1 MRARPTL
8 PLSHLV
14 NGERLV
20 LLGWSR
26 AILLQLAHP
35 LIAAGVYEHSG
46 FRKSPLAAVQRLHGT
61 TRAMLAIVFGS
72 DDARERAIGGVRA
85 IHRRVH
91 GTLEHGVGPFPAGTP
106 YSAEDPALLLWVHT
120 TLIESTVLTYERF
133 IGALSNSERDDYCA
147 ASASLPVALGAHP
160 SEVPTSWDQLVALN
174 AAMIAMPAITVG
186 AQARELATALLRGPV
201 MRALPPAA
209 WLNRLVTIGQLPEA
223 IRSGYGFEWSPRRA
237 RTLDRVASATRA
249 TRRVTPAFMARFS
262 QAR

>member
-1 MRARPTL
+1 MRDL
-8 PLSHLV
+8 PISHRV

-46 FRKSPLAAVQRLHGT
+46 FRTSPLAAIRRLHST

-72 DDARERAIGGVRA
+72 DSERTRAIEGIRA

-91 GTLEHGVGPFPAGTP
+91 GTLTESVGPFPAGTF

-120 TLIESTVLTYERF
+120 TVIESTVMAYERF
-133 IGALSNSERDDYCA
+133 VRALADRERDDYCA
-147 ASASLPVALGAHP
+147 ASASLPVALGART
-160 SEVPTSWDQLVALN
+160 EGVPTSWQALVELN
-174 AAMIAMPAITVG
+174 AKALATPVISVG
-186 AQARELATALLRGPV
+186 PQARQLAAALLRGPV
-201 MRALPPAA
+201 MRVLPPAA
-209 WLNRLVTIGQLPEA
+209 WLNHLVTVGQLPSS
-223 IRSGYGFEWSPRRA
+223 IRTGYGFDWSPARE
-237 RTLDRVASATRA
+237 RTLDRVASATRGA
-249 TRRVTPAFMARFS
+249 RRITPDVIARFS